1 MPSRDSSVCDDKCEN
16 EIVDDSR
23 LSVDV
28 IDNLNDL
35 RDCVHAVGIVIYEID
50 ENELVSRAL
59 KPIYRDLLFRYETL
73 QTQLSEYR
81 GLS

>member
-1 MPSRDSSVCDDKCEN
+1 MPSRDSSVCNDKSEN
-16 EIVDDSR
+16 GIVDDSR
-23 LSVDV
+23 LNVDV

-35 RDCVHAVGIVIYEID
+35 RDCVYAVGIVIFEIN
-50 ENELVSRAL
+50 ENELVSKAL

-81 GLS
+81 